1 MKWILAITSWIA
13 LCLSQSVSARE
24 QSGWVVNGKTL
35 HPDCFVTE
43 WMSSDNFEVYEERF
57 KIEDIERFRQ
67 FPGEFFG
74 REIKEFGSLQIEGQF
89 VTHTSVSV
97 VKPLGSCIPESFN
110 FSAEDNR
117 IYVVEDFGSWKLEQF
132 YKLVAQ
138 ITPVHCA
145 SLASNLEMPCV
156 EAYEV
161 EVGTFSGG
169 SMGWDIRN
177 GTYGLFDLPDLGLAV
192 VPLRY
197 K

>member
-24 QSGWVVNGKTL
+24 QNGWVVNAKML

-74 REIKEFGSLQIEGQF
+74 REIREFGPLPTEGRF
-89 VTHTSVSV
+89 VTHTSVSLI
-97 VKPLGSCIPESFN
+97 KPLGSCISQSFN
-110 FSAEDNR
+110 FSAQDNR

-132 YKLVAQ
+132 YKLVDQ
-138 ITPVHCA
+138 LTPSYCS
-145 SLASNLEMPCV
+145 SLAPNIGVRCI
-156 EAYEV
+156 EAYKV
-161 EVGTFSGG
+161 EVGAFSGG
-169 SMGWDIRN
+169 SMGWDVRV
-177 GTYGLFDLPDLGLAV
+177 GTYGLFELSHLGLV
-192 VPLRY
+192 IVPLSY
-197 K
+197 

>member
-1 MKWILAITSWIA
+1 MVKRII
-13 LCLSQSVSARE
+13 
-24 QSGWVVNGKTL
+24 N
-35 HPDCFVTE
+35 
-43 WMSSDNFEVYEERF
+43 
-57 KIEDIERFRQ
+57 
-67 FPGEFFG
+67 FFG

-138 ITPVHCA
+138 ITPVRCA
-145 SLASNLEMPCV
+145 SLAPNLEMPCV